1 MGVTSQMIKHIVLFR
16 AREGAAEADIAR
28 VLADLR
34 GLVGVIPGLVDCSGG
49 ANNSPEGLAKGY
61 THGFVVTFD
70 SAAARDGYLPHPEH
84 GRVAEGLGPLAEGV
98 LVLDYE
104 A

>member
-1 MGVTSQMIKHIVLFR
+1 MIKHIVLFR
-16 AREGAAEADIAR
+16 TREGTADADVAR

-34 GLVGVIPGLVDCSGG
+34 GLAGVIPGIVDVTGG
-49 ANNSPEGLAKGY
+49 ANNSPEGLAQGY

-70 SAAARDGYLPHPEH
+70 SAVARDAYLPHPEH
-84 GRVAEGLGPLAEGV
+84 RRVAAGLVALSEGI

>member
-1 MGVTSQMIKHIVLFR
+1 MIKHVVLFQTR
-16 AREGAAEADIAR
+16 GGADPKAIER

-34 GLVGVIPGLVDCSGG
+34 GLVGVIPGMLDCSGG
-49 ANNSPEGLAKGY
+49 ANNSPEGKSQGY

-70 SAAARDGYLPHPEH
+70 SAASRDGYLPHPEH
-84 GRVAEGLGPLAEGV
+84 RRAAAGLGPLAENV